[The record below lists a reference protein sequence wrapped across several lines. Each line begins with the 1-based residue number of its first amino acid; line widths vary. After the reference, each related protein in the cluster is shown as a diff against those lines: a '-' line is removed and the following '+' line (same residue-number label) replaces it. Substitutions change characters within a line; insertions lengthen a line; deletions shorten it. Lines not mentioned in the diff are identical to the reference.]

1 MSKSTSPNASLHT
14 APRDLRS
21 PETTASSEAA
31 VINRTHRV
39 VRERA
44 QLLQARRTRDRTL
57 WIPLVV
63 CAALVVMCSHAFW
76 SLLDQ
81 YEISPSGIPDASDQ
95 MLVFLL
101 WFLPVTAALLAAVW
115 FRKTRP
121 RVSSETLR

>member
-1 MSKSTSPNASLHT
+1 MSKSTSPNAPFQT
-14 APRDLRS
+14 APCDFRS
-21 PETTASSEAA
+21 PETTASSESA

-44 QLLQARRTRDRTL
+44 QLLQARRTRNRTL

-121 RVSSETLR
+121 RVPSETLR